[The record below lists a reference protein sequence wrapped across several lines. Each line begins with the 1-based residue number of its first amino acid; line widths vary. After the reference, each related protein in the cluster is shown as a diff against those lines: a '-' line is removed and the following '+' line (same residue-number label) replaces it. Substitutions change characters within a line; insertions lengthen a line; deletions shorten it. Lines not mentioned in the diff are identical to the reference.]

1 MKRVDQKLFLSIV
14 LIIGVFFLFVSNVSA
29 ESPRGKNITEIE
41 KVLQKIEKSKV
52 IEPDDDAMIDKY
64 LNEHSQ
70 NMEKELGAVKSDKNK
85 LQKLQKEAKGHDAK
99 LKSIQKRIDAI
110 EKKVMNGDIKLS
122 KGTLQKMD
130 KSEIDEFKKSLT
142 PKGLKMYEKE
152 YPDIFKPDA
161 SKKEQKKSDA
171 STDENA
177 FCGLNILNSIVD
189 SISTPAEA
197 GILCSKCYPAYKE
210 CMAGCCSQC
219 KWYRPGCCT
228 CRNNCSAA
236 YSVCFSICYV
246 I

>member
-1 MKRVDQKLFLSIV
+1 MRRADYKLFLSTV

-70 NMEKELGAVKSDKNK
+70 NMDKELGAVKSDKNK

-122 KGTLQKMD
+122 KGTLQKMQ
-130 KSEIDEFKKSLT
+130 KSEIDEFKKSLS
-142 PKGLKMYEKE
+142 PNALKMYEKE
-152 YPDIFKPDA
+152 YPDIFK
-161 SKKEQKKSDA
+161 SGTKKSQIQPESSPDN
-171 STDENA
+171 NA
-177 FCGLNILNSIVD
+177 FCGLDIVD
-189 SISTPAEA
+189 FFSDLFVTPAEA
-197 GILCSKCYPAYKE
+197 GYLCNQCSPLYQE
-210 CMAGCCSQC
+210 CLARCCSSC
-219 KWYRPGCCT
+219 KWYRPGCCACKGACWT
-228 CRNNCSAA
+228 AYNNC
-236 YSVCFSICYV
+236 VTICT
-246 I
+246 II